1 MVTLSICNFYNFRDG
16 VRRPD
21 LWISG
26 IRDIVF
32 DLETLRCN
40 SFYAECE
47 AMMEGRK
54 YLVYAPLSMDAIR
67 KAMFAEELLKPS
79 GTAICDFRLRDNAL
93 SLNSC
98 MLGSCALIFEYMP
111 EGTLLTE
118 ALHTHSAEHLLEGLN
133 ELKARLKQ
141 YNLALPNLSSDNTIV
156 DAHHK
161 WHPIRCSF
169 VVSGWRKNI
178 KTFKILTDLI
188 NDTAMS
194 DKGLFSEPMHKYTAT
209 ISASPYAFNRFPLCN
224 NRRRFI
230 TERGVGFVDNRG
242 ILVVADIY
250 RSAKDF
256 VEERA
261 IVTSHAGLEGIINK
275 QGVVMVP
282 IEYDRVEFD
291 VESGVTKA
299 YKGLECHTYDYMGN
313 RLS

>member
-1 MVTLSICNFYNFRDG
+1 MKICNFYNFRDG

-32 DLETLRCN
+32 DLETLKCN
-40 SFYAECE
+40 AFYAECE
-47 AMMEGRK
+47 AMVEGRK

-67 KAMFAEELLKPS
+67 KAMCAEELLKPT
-79 GTAICDFRLRDNAL
+79 GTAICDYHIRDGAL

-98 MLGSCALIFEYMP
+98 MMGASDLIFELMP
-111 EGTLLTE
+111 EGTLLAE
-118 ALHTHSAEHLLEGLN
+118 ALYTHSAEHLLEGLN
-133 ELKARLKQ
+133 DLKGCLKQ
-141 YNLALPNLSSDNTIV
+141 YDLALPNLSADNIIV
-156 DAHHK
+156 DANHK

-169 VVSGWRKNI
+169 VVSGWRKNL
-178 KTFKILTDLI
+178 KVFRLLAELI
-188 NDTAMS
+188 NDTAMCEKS
-194 DKGLFSEPMHKYTAT
+194 LFCESMHKYTA
-209 ISASPYAFNRFPLCN
+209 SVEASPYSSNRFRLCD

-230 TERGVGFVDNRG
+230 TERGVGFQDNRG
-242 ILVVADIY
+242 IVIVPDIY

-261 IVTSHAGLEGIINK
+261 IVTNHAGLEGIINK
-275 QGVVMVP
+275 RGDVVVP

-299 YKGLECHTYDYMGN
+299 YRGLECHTYDYMGN

>member
-1 MVTLSICNFYNFRDG
+1 MKICNFYNFRDG

-32 DLETLRCN
+32 DLETLKCN
-40 SFYAECE
+40 AFYAECE
-47 AMMEGRK
+47 AMVEGRK

-67 KAMFAEELLKPS
+67 KAMCAEELLKPT
-79 GTAICDFRLRDNAL
+79 GTAICDYHIRDGAL

-98 MLGSCALIFEYMP
+98 MMGASDLIFELMP
-111 EGTLLTE
+111 EGTLLAE
-118 ALHTHSAEHLLEGLN
+118 ALYTHSAEHLLEGLN
-133 ELKARLKQ
+133 DFKGCLKQ
-141 YNLALPNLSSDNTIV
+141 YDLALPNLSADNIIV
-156 DAHHK
+156 DANRK

-169 VVSGWRKNI
+169 VVSGWRKNL
-178 KTFKILTDLI
+178 KVFRLLAELI
-188 NDTAMS
+188 NDTAMCEKS
-194 DKGLFSEPMHKYTAT
+194 LFCEPMHKYTA
-209 ISASPYAFNRFPLCN
+209 SVEASPYSSNRFRLCD

-242 ILVVADIY
+242 IVIVPDIY

-261 IVTSHAGLEGIINK
+261 IVTNHAGLEGIINK
-275 QGVVMVP
+275 RGDVVVP

-299 YKGLECHTYDYMGN
+299 YRGLECHTYDYMGN

>member
-1 MVTLSICNFYNFRDG
+1 MKICNFYNFRDG

-32 DLETLRCN
+32 DLETLKCN
-40 SFYAECE
+40 AFYAECE
-47 AMMEGRK
+47 AMVEGRK

-67 KAMFAEELLKPS
+67 KAMCAEELLKPT
-79 GTAICDFRLRDNAL
+79 GRAICDYHIRDGAL

-98 MLGSCALIFEYMP
+98 MMGSSDLIFELMP
-111 EGTLLTE
+111 EGTLLAE
-118 ALHTHSAEHLLEGLN
+118 ALYTHSAEHLLEGLN
-133 ELKARLKQ
+133 DLKRCLKQ
-141 YNLALPNLSSDNTIV
+141 YDLALPNLSADNIIV
-156 DAHHK
+156 DANHK

-169 VVSGWRKNI
+169 VVSGWRKNL
-178 KTFKILTDLI
+178 KVFRLLAELI
-188 NDTAMS
+188 NDMAMCEKS
-194 DKGLFSEPMHKYTAT
+194 LFCESMHKYTA
-209 ISASPYAFNRFPLCN
+209 SVEASPYSSNRFRLCD

-230 TERGVGFVDNRG
+230 TERGVGFQDNRG
-242 ILVVADIY
+242 IVIVPDIY

-261 IVTSHAGLEGIINK
+261 IVTNHAGLEGIINK
-275 QGVVMVP
+275 RGDVVVP

-299 YKGLECHTYDYMGN
+299 YRGLECHTYDYMGN

>member
-1 MVTLSICNFYNFRDG
+1 MKICNFYNFRDG

-32 DLETLRCN
+32 DLETLKCN
-40 SFYAECE
+40 AFYAECE
-47 AMMEGRK
+47 AMVEGRK

-67 KAMFAEELLKPS
+67 KAMCAEELLKPT
-79 GTAICDFRLRDNAL
+79 GTAICDYHIRDGAL

-98 MLGSCALIFEYMP
+98 MMGASDLIFELMP
-111 EGTLLTE
+111 EGTLLAE
-118 ALHTHSAEHLLEGLN
+118 ALYTHSAEHLLEGLN
-133 ELKARLKQ
+133 DLKGCLKR
-141 YNLALPNLSSDNTIV
+141 YDLALPNLSADNIIV
-156 DAHHK
+156 DANHK

-169 VVSGWRKNI
+169 VVSGWRKNL
-178 KTFKILTDLI
+178 KVFRLLAELI
-188 NDTAMS
+188 NDTAMCEKS
-194 DKGLFSEPMHKYTAT
+194 LFCESMHKYTA
-209 ISASPYAFNRFPLCN
+209 SVEASPYSSNRFRLCD

-230 TERGVGFVDNRG
+230 TERGVGFQDNRG
-242 ILVVADIY
+242 IVIVPDIY

-261 IVTSHAGLEGIINK
+261 IVTNHAGLEGIINK
-275 QGVVMVP
+275 RGDVVVP

-299 YKGLECHTYDYMGN
+299 YRGLECHTYDYMGN